1 MSPRT
6 STWTEILGS
15 SADTDD
21 TAFGGECLTYRLGSN
36 RRIAVNM
43 VEAIVASIRS
53 TSSIVTWLQE
63 PLSSEF
69 GSIRNCADHLQI
81 FGAIPEV
88 VDKELRG
95 NLLGM

>member
-36 RRIAVNM
+36 RRIAVNI
-43 VEAIVASIRS
+43 VEAIVASVRS
-53 TSSIVTWLQE
+53 SSSIVTWLQE
-63 PLSSEF
+63 PLF
-69 GSIRNCADHLQI
+69 GSIRSCADQLQI
-81 FGAIPEV
+81 FDAIPEV

-95 NLLGM
+95 GLLGM